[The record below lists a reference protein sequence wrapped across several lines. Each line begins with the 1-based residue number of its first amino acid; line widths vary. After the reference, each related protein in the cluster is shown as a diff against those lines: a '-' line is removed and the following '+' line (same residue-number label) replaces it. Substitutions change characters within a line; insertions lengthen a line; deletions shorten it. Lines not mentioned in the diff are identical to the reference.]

1 MYACKDD
8 LKVLRAVLGRLAAG
22 FIVDLLDRYLFGRP
36 PPRGMAPPRI
46 SDPEFIR
53 SEVMRLNLRRRDG
66 FDSQTP
72 AEWAAVYNGW
82 GPDAWPD
89 ALRSVMTWVAGSLEV
104 LAGPHDDRFAHGDGT
119 HAGWRVSMD
128 EWIANTRLVI
138 ADRYPASAWR
148 LWPRRAIV
156 TVKAAAA
163 SAVLEKYSYAAW
175 VDASAREKGDPRK

>member
-1 MYACKDD
+1 MYAYKDD

-104 LAGPHDDRFAHGDGT
+104 LAGPHDDRFAHSDGT

-128 EWIANTRLVI
+128 EWIANTRTVL
-138 ADRYPASAWR
+138 DDKYPLSSWR
-148 LWPRRAIV
+148 LWPRRAAV
-156 TVKAAAA
+156 WAKAKAAI
-163 SAVLEKYSYAAW
+163 AVLEKHSYLAW
-175 VDASAREKGDPRK
+175 VESALNRTA